1 METFKDYLPAE
12 NFLQDRVILI
22 TGAGQG
28 IGREAALAYAA
39 HGATV
44 ILHGRKVQKL
54 ESVFDE
60 IALLG
65 KSEAFIYPLD
75 LEKAEEKDFQITA
88 QSIAQQI
95 GRLDGILYNAAF
107 LYGLTPV
114 QNQTIEQWRTVLQV
128 NLISSFALTKAC
140 LPLLKAAPDAS
151 IIMTSDSHTAEPT
164 AYWGPFLVAK
174 AGIEALVKSLA
185 DEWEQTI
192 PHLRINSIIPGVI
205 NSPQRAKTHPGEIKQ
220 NIRQPQDIIPTYLY
234 LMGSDSCHMS
244 GKTIFC

>member
-12 NFLQDRVILI
+12 NLLQGRVILI

-65 KSEAFIYPLD
+65 KSEALIYPLD

-107 LYGLTPV
+107 LHGLTPM
-114 QNQTIEQWRTVLQV
+114 QNQTVEQWRTVLQI

-151 IIMTSDSHTAEPT
+151 IIMTSDSHTIKPT

-174 AGIEALVKSLA
+174 TGIEALVKSLA

-192 PHLRINSIIPGVI
+192 PHLRINSIIPGAI
-205 NSPQRAKTHPGEIKQ
+205 NSPQRAKTHPGEVKQ
-220 NIRQPQDIIPTYLY
+220 NMRQPKDIMSTYLY
-234 LMGSDSCHMS
+234 LMGSDSCHVS